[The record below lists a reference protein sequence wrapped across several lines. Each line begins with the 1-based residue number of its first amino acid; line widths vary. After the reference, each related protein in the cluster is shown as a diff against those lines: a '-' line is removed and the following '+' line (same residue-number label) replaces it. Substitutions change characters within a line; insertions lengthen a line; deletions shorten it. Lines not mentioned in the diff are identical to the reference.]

1 MGAYR
6 LNISNAVKQDVR
18 NVERAILDR
27 ILQKIRSLAD
37 KPFPT
42 GCRKLKGSSASY
54 RVRVGDYRIIY
65 EVDTQNRTVTVFH
78 VRHRKDAYQK

>member
-6 LNISNAVKQDVR
+6 LSIANAVKQDVR
-18 NVERAILDR
+18 NIERAALDR
-27 ILQKIRSLAD
+27 ILQKIRSLAED
-37 KPFPT
+37 PFPS
-42 GCRKLKGSSASY
+42 GCRKLKGSSSSY

-65 EVDTQNRTVTVFH
+65 EVDSETRTVTVFH